1 MVIQEFKAGIDS
13 GDLKCDFRVKRKGE
27 QITISI
33 GEEGNWS
40 TTVIGDTL
48 EQALE
53 RFKKI
58 ILKNVAEGAAG
69 QKEEGA

>member
-1 MVIQEFKAGIDS
+1 MVIQDFKAGIDS

-53 RFKKI
+53 RFGRA
-58 ILKNVAEGAAG
+58 ILKNVAECSIP
-69 QKEEGA
+69 KSEGG